1 MGMKIGLGLY
11 PHLLTQENFRYASQV
26 GATHVVAHLP
36 GWSSRGHRPVPADH
50 PWTLDELRELRATVN
65 EAGLELAAIEN
76 FEPHHWSDVLL
87 DGPRKVEQMAGLK
100 TIIRNMGRAGI
111 PVMGYNFSLAGVYGR
126 TTGPWARGGAKSVGY
141 VRDQAPAPDEIPNGT
156 VWNMVVDADAPAG
169 TIGRVSQDQLWSRFR
184 WFLEELIP
192 VAEEA
197 GVRLALHPDDPPL
210 EELRGTAR
218 LVWKPEL
225 YRRVFDLVP
234 SDCNMAEFCQG
245 TVSEMNG
252 DIDVYQAIEE
262 FTAAG
267 KIAYVHFRNVRGKV
281 PDYHEMFVDDGDVDM
296 VRALR
301 LYHQNG
307 FDGVLIPDHTPGLE
321 CAAPW
326 HAGMAYAIGW
336 MRATIA
342 LIERNEA

>member
-1 MGMKIGLGLY
+1 
-11 PHLLTQENFRYASQV
+11 
-26 GATHVVAHLP
+26 
-36 GWSSRGHRPVPADH
+36 
-50 PWTLDELRELRATVN
+50 
-65 EAGLELAAIEN
+65 
-76 FEPHHWSDVLL
+76 
-87 DGPRKVEQMAGLK
+87 
-100 TIIRNMGRAGI
+100 
-111 PVMGYNFSLAGVYGR
+111 
-126 TTGPWARGGAKSVGY
+126 
-141 VRDQAPAPDEIPNGT
+141 
-156 VWNMVVDADAPAG
+156 
-169 TIGRVSQDQLWSRFR
+169 
-184 WFLEELIP
+184 
-192 VAEEA
+192 
-197 GVRLALHPDDPPL
+197 
-210 EELRGTAR
+210 
-218 LVWKPEL
+218 
-225 YRRVFDLVP
+225 
-234 SDCNMAEFCQG
+234 MAEFCQG